1 MNRVVVSLFLVYYSI
16 GTLLFPMGD
25 LSYLRDLPQMYRHCA
40 TEDPDINL
48 CDFVV
53 EHLMNIQDHDEQERE
68 HDKPHQ
74 PVYSHSPVQLM
85 ATCSQQLIWLRQT
98 TESHYMRVG
107 YPITQH
113 SDFNDAYLANV
124 FRPPIA
130 AA

>member
-1 MNRVVVSLFLVYYSI
+1 MSRVVVSLFLVYYSI

-25 LSYLRDLPQMYRHCA
+25 LSYMRDLPQMYRHCA

-53 EHLMNIQDHDEQERE
+53 EHLLNIQDHDELEKE

-85 ATCSQQLIWLRQT
+85 ATCSPQMVMPQQAA
-98 TESHYMRVG
+98 VG
-107 YPITQH
+107 YNMQPCYPIPQNNE
-113 SDFNDAYLANV
+113 FNDAYLSNI

>member
-1 MNRVVVSLFLVYYSI
+1 MGRVVISLFLVYYSI

-53 EHLMNIQDHDEQERE
+53 EHLMNIQDHDELERE

-74 PVYSHSPVQLM
+74 PIYSHSPVQLM
-85 ATCSQQLIWLRQT
+85 ATCSPQMVYLQQATASYNLPN
-98 TESHYMRVG
+98 G
-107 YPITQH
+107 YPIPQNNEC
-113 SDFNDAYLANV
+113 NDAYLAAI
-124 FRPPIA
+124 FRPPIGSA
-130 AA
+130 